1 MASLGIVQSNIFFF
15 FLASQFVGSPLT
27 RNGTRTPTVN
37 TPNPDH
43 WTARKFPEQQFNLK
57 QHYFKPL
64 TRRNK
69 LYSLAKITFGSKR
82 SDSGFYSVKRVSVSH
97 SVFIYVF
104 SVLFDMQASF
114 GTHKDP
120 YEEWSYCDFFSEDG
134 IVLESQMV
142 LPVIYELISSLVPLA
157 GKSHLC
163 NIFFLCISGFG
174 TGATHSNMDES
185 IVGMS
190 ACVLSCFSCIQLCDS
205 MDNSLPASSVHGIL
219 QARMLEWVAMP
230 FSIL

>member
-1 MASLGIVQSNIFFF
+1 
-15 FLASQFVGSPLT
+15 
-27 RNGTRTPTVN
+27 
-37 TPNPDH
+37 
-43 WTARKFPEQQFNLK
+43 
-57 QHYFKPL
+57 
-64 TRRNK
+64 
-69 LYSLAKITFGSKR
+69 
-82 SDSGFYSVKRVSVSH
+82 
-97 SVFIYVF
+97 
-104 SVLFDMQASF
+104 
-114 GTHKDP
+114 
-120 YEEWSYCDFFSEDG
+120 
-134 IVLESQMV
+134 MV